1 MKHKILILLF
11 AIGSLV
17 GCASGPSHDPSFL
30 DSIGPTFTQYSADI
44 PGISAGSGRIYI
56 YHYLDYDWLLSN
68 ERVAS
73 VRINNKFVA
82 TSYNGG
88 FFFVDRPAGSY
99 EVKISGGKLRK
110 LQINLQS
117 GEEKYINLFPKSDR
131 SRFAL
136 FLLHK
141 ALRYTYV
148 DLKLVDSAVGK
159 AEIAEMRYRGCFIWH
174 W

>member
-17 GCASGPSHDPSFL
+17 GCASGP
-30 DSIGPTFTQYSADI
+30 TFPQYSADI
-44 PGISAGSGRIYI
+44 PGISADSGRIYI

-99 EVKISGGKLRK
+99 EVKIFGGKLRK

-131 SRFAL
+131 SRFVL
-136 FLLHK
+136 NLLEFLDVYSAPH
-141 ALRYTYV
+141 TYV

-159 AEIAEMRYRGCFIWH
+159 AEIAKTRYRSCPP
-174 W
+174 